1 MLVPQ
6 LDRPLRLDDYRE
18 IAPEEQLDKVRDL
31 AADLKGLRIVHVNS
45 TADGG
50 GVAEILRSL
59 VPLMRDV
66 GLDAQWLVMP
76 GHEAF
81 FEITKKLHNLMQGA
95 DGELSAQEVSAYVA
109 QSWKV
114 SRAMQEQGI
123 SADIWVMHDPQS
135 LPLAAFL
142 PQNQRAMWVCHI
154 DTTAPNQSAAGALLP
169 WLQTYP
175 LIVFSLPQYILPAL
189 DPCQTRVAPPAIDPL
204 LPKNRRPDLTTVK
217 SIIARLG
224 IDPERPL
231 VSQVAR
237 FDVWKDPWGVIDAYR
252 MVKREQP
259 DVQLALLGVIA
270 AQDDPEA
277 FSIFDSV
284 AQYAGDDP
292 DIHLFID
299 GRQVAEAEVAAVQT
313 AAAVIIQKSLRE
325 GFGLSVTEALW
336 KGTPV
341 VGGNCGGIRLQI
353 IDGQTGFL
361 VDTVEECA
369 ERVLTLLR
377 DQPLAQRMGNAG
389 KEWVRQQFLT
399 PRLLSNYL
407 EFFHELLSGSGSFNP
422 VINDRAARKGVP
434 RLV

>member
-6 LDRPLRLDDYRE
+6 LNGSLRLDDYHE
-18 IAPEEQLDKVRDL
+18 IAPEEQLDKIRGL
-31 AADLKGLRIVHVNS
+31 ASGLKGLRIAHVNS

-50 GVAEILRSL
+50 GFAEILRSL

-95 DGELSAQEVSAYVA
+95 EGELSAKEVSAYVA

-114 SRAMQEQGI
+114 SRAMREQGI

-142 PQNQRAMWVCHI
+142 PETQPSLWICHI
-154 DTTAPNQSAAGALLP
+154 DTTAPNQSAAAALLP
-169 WLQTYP
+169 WLQAYP

-189 DPCQTRVAPPAIDPL
+189 DPGRIRVAPPAIDPL
-204 LPKNRRPDLTTVK
+204 LPKNRRPDLATAK

-237 FDVWKDPWGVIDAYR
+237 FDPWKDPWGVIDAYR

-259 DVQLALLGVIA
+259 DVQLAMLGVIA

-277 FSIFDSV
+277 LSIFDSV
-284 AQYAGDDP
+284 AQHAGDDP
-292 DIHLFID
+292 DIHLFTD
-299 GRQVAEAEVAAVQT
+299 GRQVGEAEVAAVQT
-313 AAAVIIQKSLRE
+313 SADVIIQKSLRE
-325 GFGLSVTEALW
+325 GFGLSVAEALW

-341 VGGNCGGIRLQI
+341 IGGNCGGIRLQI
-353 IDGQTGFL
+353 VNGQTGFL

-369 ERVLTLLR
+369 GHMLTLLR
-377 DQPLAQRMGNAG
+377 DRALAQRMGDAG

-399 PRLLSNYL
+399 PRLLTNYL
-407 EFFHELLSGSGSFNP
+407 EFFHELLAGSGSLSS
-422 VINDRAARKGVP
+422 ITTDRAALAAVP
-434 RLV
+434 DPA

>member
-6 LDRPLRLDDYRE
+6 LNRPLRLDDYRE
-18 IAPEEQLDKVRDL
+18 IAPEEQLDKVRNL

-95 DGELSAQEVSAYVA
+95 DGVLSAQEVSTYVA
-109 QSWKV
+109 QGWKV

-142 PQNQRAMWVCHI
+142 PQNQHAMWVCHI
-154 DTTAPNQSAAGALLP
+154 DTTAPNQSAAGTLLP

-204 LPKNRRPDLTTVK
+204 LGKNCRPDLATARA
-217 SIIARLG
+217 IIARLG

-259 DVQLALLGVIA
+259 EVQLALLGVIA

-292 DIHLFID
+292 DIHLFTD

-341 VGGNCGGIRLQI
+341 IGGNCGGIRLQI

-369 ERVLTLLR
+369 ERMLTLLR
-377 DQPLAQRMGNAG
+377 DQLLAQRMGNAS

-407 EFFHELLSGSGSFNP
+407 EFSHELLSGSGSFNP
-422 VINDRAARKGVP
+422 AINDRAARKGVP

>member
-95 DGELSAQEVSAYVA
+95 DGVLSAQEVSTYVA

-169 WLQTYP
+169 WLQAYP

-204 LPKNRRPDLTTVK
+204 LGKNCRPDLATARAN
-217 SIIARLG
+217 IARLG

-259 DVQLALLGVIA
+259 DVQVALLGVIA

-284 AQYAGDDP
+284 AQDAGDDP
-292 DIHLFID
+292 DIHLFTD

-313 AAAVIIQKSLRE
+313 AADVIIQKSLRE

-369 ERVLTLLR
+369 ERMLTLLR

-407 EFFHELLSGSGSFNP
+407 EFSHELLSGSDSFNP